1 MEMFVPTVLTHL
13 IYSVLCLGVIAATL
27 IGIETVQK
35 IRRRYGR
42 IQFRMRYAMPYM
54 RRLAGQ
60 INSLTN

>member
-1 MEMFVPTVLTHL
+1 MEMFVPAVLTNL
-13 IYSVLCLGVIAATL
+13 IYSVLCLAGITVAL

-54 RRLAGQ
+54 RRLVGQ
-60 INSLTN
+60 INPSTN